1 MVRIRLII
9 HQQLKW
15 GDLGAILILLG
26 LACVVWDSYKQKN
39 TTEVKNEEDPSQ
51 SLLYNDFTEKAVVQ
65 INTCQIEY
73 LFVNKQLC
81 DSKTITV

>member
-39 TTEVKNEEDPSQ
+39 TAEVKSEENLNQ
-51 SLLYNDFTEKAVVQ
+51 SLLNNDIVEKAIVQ
-65 INTCQIEY
+65 INTCQIE
-73 LFVNKQLC
+73 
-81 DSKTITV
+81 